1 VFLLVRR
8 LLILLVASLMLL
20 FTAACGSG
28 SGKTSEK
35 TTGSSDQGSAI
46 AGLSVTGQVG
56 SQPKVRIKTPL
67 KVSKLKSDVVADG
80 SGPQVHSG
88 DQVQVNLYLASGAT
102 GKKLQSTYDTG
113 QAQTLVVSR
122 SPQSNPLVEKTLG
135 ERQGSRL
142 VLADKASD
150 IFGPNGV
157 GSLKPTDTAVIV
169 VDIMSVHTPL
179 TGPKG
184 TKVHEPAGLPRP
196 VQSGSNVTGLDWS
209 HTAKHPPTK
218 LRVVPLV
225 KGTGATVKKGQQV
238 TVDYYGSVWRSNKA
252 FDSSFARGTP
262 ATFKVG
268 VGSLIKAWDAKIPGL
283 KVGSRVL
290 IIAPP
295 GQAYGSQAQQAIP
308 ANSTLVFVVD
318 VLSASS

>member
-1 VFLLVRR
+1 MRR
-8 LLILLVASLMLL
+8 LLTLLVASLLL
-20 FTAACGSG
+20 LATAACGSG
-28 SGKTSEK
+28 SGKASPK
-35 TTGSSDQGSAI
+35 ATGSSDTSGGGGGI
-46 AGLSVTGQVG
+46 PGLSVNGKVG
-56 SQPKVRIKTPL
+56 SQPQVKIKTPL
-67 KVSKLKSDVVADG
+67 KVSTLRSDVVSAG

-113 QAQTLVVSR
+113 QAQTLVVS
-122 SPQSNPLVEKTLG
+122 QSQQTNPLVEKTLG
-135 ERQGSRL
+135 QREGSRL

-169 VDIMSVHTPL
+169 VDIMSVQTPL

-184 TKVHEPAGLPRP
+184 TKVPEPAGLPRL
-196 VQSGSNVTGLDWS
+196 VQHGSDVTGLDWS
-209 HTAKHPPTK
+209 HTPKKPPTT

-238 TVDYYGSVWRSNKA
+238 TVDYYGSVWGADKA

-262 ATFKVG
+262 ASFKVG
-268 VGSLIKAWDAKIPGL
+268 VGSLIKAWDQKIPGL

-290 IIAPP
+290 IVAPP
-295 GQAYGSQAQQAIP
+295 AQAYGSQAQQAIP

-318 VLSASS
+318 ILGAGS